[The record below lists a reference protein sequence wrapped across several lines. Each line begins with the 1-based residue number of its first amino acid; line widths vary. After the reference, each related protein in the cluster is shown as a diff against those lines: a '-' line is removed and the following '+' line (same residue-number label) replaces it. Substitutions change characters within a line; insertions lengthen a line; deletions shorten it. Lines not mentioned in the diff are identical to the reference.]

1 MFNPLRGVE
10 VKDGDKETAEKD
22 RWFRG
27 AFHSAGLLEELQ
39 LEPGAEVE
47 VSSEPGSIR
56 VRRAESGPPEDLVK
70 FAQRFTKKYE
80 EALRNL
86 AQR

>member
-1 MFNPLRGVE
+1 M
-10 VKDGDKETAEKD
+10 ETKRRLKKIGGSVALFIPPEM
-22 RWFRG
+22 
-27 AFHSAGLLEELQ
+27 LEELR

-56 VRRAESGPPEDLVK
+56 VRRAESGPPEDLVG

>member
-1 MFNPLRGVE
+1 M
-10 VKDGDKETAEKD
+10 ETKRRLKKIGGSVALFIPPEM
-22 RWFRG
+22 
-27 AFHSAGLLEELQ
+27 LEELR

>member
-1 MFNPLRGVE
+1 MDTKRRLKKIGGSVALFIPPE
-10 VKDGDKETAEKD
+10 M
-22 RWFRG
+22 
-27 AFHSAGLLEELQ
+27 LEELR

-47 VSSEPGSIR
+47 VSSEAGSIR
-56 VRRAESGPPEDLVK
+56 IRRVAADPPDDLVE
-70 FAQRFTKKYE
+70 FAQRFTKKYQ

>member
-1 MFNPLRGVE
+1 M
-10 VKDGDKETAEKD
+10 ETKRRLKKIGGSVALFIPPEM
-22 RWFRG
+22 
-27 AFHSAGLLEELQ
+27 LEELR

-70 FAQRFTKKYE
+70 FAQLFTKKYE

>member
-1 MFNPLRGVE
+1 M
-10 VKDGDKETAEKD
+10 ETKRRLKKIGGSVALFIPPEM
-22 RWFRG
+22 
-27 AFHSAGLLEELQ
+27 LEELR

-56 VRRAESGPPEDLVK
+56 VRRAESGPPEDLVE